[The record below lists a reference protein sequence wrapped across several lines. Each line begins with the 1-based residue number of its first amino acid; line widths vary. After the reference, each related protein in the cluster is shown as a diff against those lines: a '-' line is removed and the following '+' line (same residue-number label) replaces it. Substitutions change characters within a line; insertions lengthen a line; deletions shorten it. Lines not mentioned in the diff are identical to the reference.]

1 MKQIKADGYRAE
13 SYIFPFI
20 YDERETHGQMLELL
34 LGLVD
39 VKSVDVEVPMLY
51 TSGLP
56 LGIGFLK
63 AYGTGLSAV
72 GKKNYDTCQTLTCRR
87 KYYL

>member
-1 MKQIKADGYRAE
+1 
-13 SYIFPFI
+13 
-20 YDERETHGQMLELL
+20 
-34 LGLVD
+34 
-39 VKSVDVEVPMLY
+39 MLY

-87 KYYL
+87 KY